1 MYNKLYVFEARYY
14 DPIFGFTTIDPLC
27 EKYYDVSPYSYC
39 AGDPVNRIDPDGRD
53 WYRYDDK
60 TGEMILHKKTDDK
73 FDQIGKF
80 KQDKK
85 SGEYT
90 LLTNKRGEAK
100 TRIDNIEKGILSDGI
115 NFKENNNMF
124 AVGGEGQ
131 ATVGGVEA
139 FAVNLS
145 DMVGKEIGGA
155 YFSKDNAK
163 ATTHISFGRY
173 ANNKFDETRGHGQ
186 NLGSYP
192 YLRGDYDKFSLTGF
206 FHTHPSSGNI
216 SVSDRTRPS
225 KKDLASRD
233 NDLSLNPNMRF
244 YILTHPISYGDTF
257 PLKINY
263 TNWY

>member
-14 DPIFGFTTIDPLC
+14 DPIFGFTAIDPLC
-27 EKYYDVSPYSYC
+27 EKYYDVRPYSYC

-192 YLRGDYDKFSLTGF
+192 YMRGDYVKCSLIGIF
-206 FHTHPSSGNI
+206 YTHPSSGNI